1 MGYLSLQ
8 TSLTGRIVVVM
19 TARIVVLTGY
29 TGMQSLD
36 LTGPMDTFAG
46 ANELIERTGREDPGY
61 RILVTSPDGQP
72 IRTRTGLNI
81 VPDCSMEDVSATID
95 TLIVPGGDTDGVLT
109 SPEVSD
115 WLRSRAP
122 ESRRIASVCTGA
134 FLLAEAGLL
143 DGRRATTHWS
153 QCDTFT
159 RRYPQV
165 DVDAAPIYVRDGNRY
180 TSAGVCSGI
189 DLALALVEEDLG
201 RAAALTIARWLV
213 MFLRRPGNQA
223 QFSVQMAAQLAD
235 REPIREVQHWISDN
249 LNANLSVPALAARA
263 HTSPRHFAR
272 SFQQEVGVPPGKYVQ
287 QVRLEAARRHL
298 EESDSSVEH
307 IAAACGFGS
316 TETMRRAFV
325 DTLGAAPAEYRRR
338 FRPATS
344 PTLPIFEEA
353 VP

>member
-1 MGYLSLQ
+1 MAPRL
-8 TSLTGRIVVVM
+8 IVLAGFPGVQ
-19 TARIVVLTGY
+19 G
-29 TGMQSLD
+29 LD

-46 ANELIERTGREDPGY
+46 AHELVERTGRDDPGY
-61 RILVTSPDGQP
+61 QVMVASPDGRP
-72 IRTRTGLNI
+72 FRTRAGLS
-81 VPDCSMEDVSATID
+81 VLPDCSLATVPVHVD
-95 TLIVPGGDTDGVLT
+95 TLIVPGGDTD
-109 SPEVSD
+109 EVMLRSD
-115 WLRSRAP
+115 VTGWLRERAP
-122 ESRRIASVCTGA
+122 GVRRVASVCTGA

-143 DGRRATTHWS
+143 NGRRATTHWS
-153 QCDTFT
+153 QCERLS
-159 RRYPQV
+159 RRYPQI

-201 RAAALTIARWLV
+201 RAAALTVARWLV

-223 QFSVQMAAQLAD
+223 QFSVQMSAQLAD

-249 LNANLSVPALAARA
+249 LGADLSVPALAARA
-263 HTSPRHFAR
+263 HSSPRHFAR
-272 SFQQEVGVPPGKYVQ
+272 SFQQQVGVPPGQYVQ

-325 DTLGAAPAEYRRR
+325 DALGAAPAEYRRR
-338 FRPATS
+338 FRPAAS
-344 PTLPIFEEA
+344 PTPAISDDA
-353 VP
+353 AP